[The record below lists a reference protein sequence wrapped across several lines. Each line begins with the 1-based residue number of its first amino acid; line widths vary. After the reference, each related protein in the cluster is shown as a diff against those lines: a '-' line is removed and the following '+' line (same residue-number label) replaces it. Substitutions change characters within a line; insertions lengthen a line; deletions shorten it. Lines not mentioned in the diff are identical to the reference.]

1 MLIVDEVI
9 IDEVIIVVETKE
21 IVNEKLNQLDLLQ
34 RCEVV
39 NSLKTGI

>member
-34 RCEVV
+34 RCEVIA
-39 NSLKTGI
+39 LIL